1 MNFLKKGPELKLSEL
16 KVPDFLADLYYDLR
30 DRRLLPLVGLL
41 VVAIVAVPIVLGGSS
56 DSEEESPAPP
66 VAASS
71 AVAQQSSGLVVAKA
85 APGLRDYR
93 KRLDDRS
100 AKNPFEQQ
108 YAGGEGG
115 ESSSASSSES
125 TTTIS
130 GGELEPT
137 GEPSPSPSPEG
148 DEPSPGPGKL
158 TYFSYAIDVRVV
170 SEGPQAGASASSTV
184 TAPDSEP
191 ATASAKSRVTV
202 RRNLP
207 QLTMLPSRETPAAIY
222 MGVTKDR
229 KKALMM
235 ISSDVRGIFGDALC
249 VLGSE
254 TCQMVAL
261 EPGLP
266 LTLLYGP
273 QERAFKVE
281 VLKIRLVVSDE
292 LNKAPLG
299 KPKKKKGAKGTDG

>member
-41 VVAIVAVPIVLGGSS
+41 AIAIVAVPIVVSRSS
-56 DSEEESPAPP
+56 DSEKESPVPP
-66 VAASS
+66 VASS
-71 AVAQQSSGLVVAKA
+71 SVAAPRSSDLVVVKA

-93 KRLDDRS
+93 KRLNGRD
-100 AKNPFEQQ
+100 AKDPFEQQ
-108 YAGGEGG
+108 YSSPEGEGG
-115 ESSSASSSES
+115 S
-125 TTTIS
+125 S
-130 GGELEPT
+130 GGESATTSTGGESGATLESAPSA
-137 GEPSPSPSPEG
+137 EPVPSTSPEG
-148 DEPSPGPGKL
+148 DEPTPGPGKL

-170 SEGPQAGASASSTV
+170 SQGPQAGSSASAS
-184 TAPDSEP
+184 
-191 ATASAKSRVTV
+191 AKPKATV

-207 QLTMLPSRETPAAIY
+207 PLTMLPSREAPAAVY
-222 MGVTKDR
+222 MGVTKDHG
-229 KKALMM
+229 KALLM
-235 ISSDVRGIFGDALC
+235 ISSDVRGIFGDAVCL
-249 VLGSE
+249 LGSE

-299 KPKKKKGAKGTDG
+299 KPKKKNGAEGTGG

>member
-41 VVAIVAVPIVLGGSS
+41 IVAIIVVPIVVGGSS
-56 DSEEESPAPP
+56 DSEEEGPAPP
-66 VAASS
+66 VASSS
-71 AVAQQSSGLVVAKA
+71 AAVPQTSNLVVAKA

-93 KRLDDRS
+93 KRLDERS
-100 AKNPFEQQ
+100 AEDPFEQQ
-108 YAGGEGG
+108 YSDTEGEG
-115 ESSSASSSES
+115 SSS
-125 TTTIS
+125 T
-130 GGELEPT
+130 GGSATVSAE
-137 GEPSPSPSPEG
+137 GEPSQTVESLPSPETSPSSPEG
-148 DEPSPGPGKL
+148 EPTPDPGKL

-170 SEGPQAGASASSTV
+170 SQGPQAGSSASAS
-184 TAPDSEP
+184 
-191 ATASAKSRVTV
+191 AKPKATV
-202 RRNLP
+202 RRDLP
-207 QLTMLPSRETPAAIY
+207 TLTMLPSREAPAAVY
-222 MGVTKDR
+222 MGVTKDHG
-229 KKALMM
+229 KALLM
-235 ISSDVRGIFGDALC
+235 ISSDVRGIFGDATC

-299 KPKKKKGAKGTDG
+299 KPKKSKKKQEAG

>member
-16 KVPDFLADLYYDLR
+16 KVPDFLTDLYYDLR

-41 VVAIVAVPIVLGGSS
+41 LVAIVAVPIIVGGSS
-56 DSEEESPAPP
+56 DSEEESPPP
-66 VAASS
+66 VASSS
-71 AVAQQSSGLVVAKA
+71 AAAPPSSDLVVVKST
-85 APGLRDYR
+85 PGLRDYR
-93 KRLDDRS
+93 KRLDERS
-100 AKNPFEQQ
+100 AKDPFEQQ
-108 YAGGEGG
+108 YSDAEGEGTSSTEKSATTSTG
-115 ESSSASSSES
+115 AESGATFESAPSA
-125 TTTIS
+125 
-130 GGELEPT
+130 EPV
-137 GEPSPSPSPEG
+137 PPPEG
-148 DEPSPGPGKL
+148 DPTPDPGKL

-170 SEGPQAGASASSTV
+170 SQGPQAGSS
-184 TAPDSEP
+184 
-191 ATASAKSRVTV
+191 ATASAKPKATV
-202 RRNLP
+202 RRDLP
-207 QLTMLPSRETPAAIY
+207 PLTMLPSREAPAAVY
-222 MGVTKDR
+222 MGVTKDHG
-229 KKALMM
+229 KALLM
-235 ISSDVRGIFGDALC
+235 ISSDVRGIFGDATC

-299 KPKKKKGAKGTDG
+299 KPKKKKSAEGADG

>member
-41 VVAIVAVPIVLGGSS
+41 VIAIVAVPIVLSGSS
-56 DSEEESPAPP
+56 GSEEEGPLPP
-66 VAASS
+66 VAGSS
-71 AVAQQSSGLVVAKA
+71 AAVTRPSDLVVVKA

-93 KRLDDRS
+93 KRLDERS
-100 AKNPFEQQ
+100 AKDPFEQQ
-108 YAGGEGG
+108 YSGAEGEGSSSTGGSAVTITGG
-115 ESSSASSSES
+115 ESSPTVES
-125 TTTIS
+125 TT
-130 GGELEPT
+130 
-137 GEPSPSPSPEG
+137 PSPESSPTTSPEG
-148 DEPSPGPGKL
+148 DQPTPDPGKL

-170 SEGPQAGASASSTV
+170 SQGPQARSS
-184 TAPDSEP
+184 
-191 ATASAKSRVTV
+191 ATASAKPKATV
-202 RRNLP
+202 RRDLP
-207 QLTMLPSRETPAAIY
+207 PLTMLPSREAPAAVY
-222 MGVTKDR
+222 MGVTKDHG
-229 KKALMM
+229 KALLM
-235 ISSDVRGIFGDALC
+235 ISSDVRGIFGDAVC

-299 KPKKKKGAKGTDG
+299 KPKKKNGAEGTDG